1 MDKALEKAGHR
12 KVLRRVASLVMQ
24 SGLCQGRP
32 TFFVRRQEHVIEFV
46 HLHKF
51 SFDSG
56 YRIHLGIRVLNDTF
70 QAPSL
75 NGPHSDEYRGPDS
88 PNGSRYFLRYGPVPA
103 TIERCAEEICR
114 WCAEVGEPWFKL
126 FRDPIRLLEDAA
138 SPLNT
143 TEKERLRLVLAG
155 QADPGCVQESEKQ
168 LGLGRS
174 PAAPAGEL
182 DR

>member
-1 MDKALEKAGHR
+1 MDKVLEKAGHR
-12 KVLRRVASLVMQ
+12 KILRRVASLVTQ
-24 SGLCQGRP
+24 IGLCQSRS

-88 PNGSRYFLRYGPVPA
+88 PNGSRYFLRYGPVPE
-103 TIERCAEEICR
+103 TIDRCAEEIHR
-114 WCAEVGEPWFKL
+114 WCVEVGEPWFAF
-126 FRDPIRLLEDAA
+126 FRDPIRLFEDAA
-138 SPLNT
+138 SPLNAK
-143 TEKERLRLVLAG
+143 EKERLRLALAG
-155 QADPGCVQESEKQ
+155 QSDLACVQASEEQ
-168 LGLGRS
+168 LGSGRTIRS
-174 PAAPAGEL
+174 T
-182 DR
+182 